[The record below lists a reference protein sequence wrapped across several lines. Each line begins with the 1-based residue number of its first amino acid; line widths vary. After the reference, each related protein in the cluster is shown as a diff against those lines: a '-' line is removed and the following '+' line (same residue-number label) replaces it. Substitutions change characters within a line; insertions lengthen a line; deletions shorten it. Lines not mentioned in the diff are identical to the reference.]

1 METFSIHIVKYGN
14 ILYFHAMVIVET
26 LTGHKHQVEIA
37 LVDQIDYKKIT
48 KARYFFN
55 WKTEKQFEVYK
66 LYIIGSSDILGLISS
81 ERIPNEW
88 RIHIRLLTVS
98 VENQGKKKIY
108 DKIAGNL
115 IAHAAK
121 IAVASYAELACVSL
135 RPKTEIAK
143 HYMDTYNMI
152 ATGLTLSIEVPEIVN
167 LINRFDHD
175 E

>member
-1 METFSIHIVKYGN
+1 
-14 ILYFHAMVIVET
+14 MVIVKT
-26 LTGHKHQVEIA
+26 STGNSHQVDIK
-37 LVDQIDYKKIT
+37 LVDAADYQKLT

-66 LYIIGSSDILGLISS
+66 LCIIGSNDILGLISL
-81 ERIPNEW
+81 ERIPDEW

-98 VENQGKKKIY
+98 VENQGKHKNF
-108 DKIAGNL
+108 DNIAGNL

-143 HYMDTYNMI
+143 HYIQTYHMTV
-152 ATGLTLSIEVPEIVN
+152 TGFTLSIEVPEIIH
-167 LINRFDHD
+167 LIHQFDH